1 MHQLIASYLFQTR
14 SCPLD
19 SLGSLSI
26 TTTAA
31 DPDFTNK
38 IINPPIPNI
47 LFQQNESPA
56 TGLTDFIADSTGCD
70 ETEATAALDHFYDQL
85 KNDIA
90 DKGSAKLK
98 GIGNLYVD
106 SSDNLQFQQ
115 EELPDVFLQPV
126 KANRVIHP
134 QAEHHIL
141 VGDKESTNTLMTEY
155 FNEEPVKKDRWW
167 IWAIVLGVIAI
178 ILILVYLNGS
188 TASQYFGNA
197 VSYELA

>member
-19 SLGSLSI
+19 NLGSLSI

-47 LFQQNESPA
+47 LFQQNELPV
-56 TGLTDFIADSTGCD
+56 TGLTNFIADSTGCD

-85 KNDIA
+85 KTDIA
-90 DKGSAKLK
+90 DKGSAKLN

-106 SSDNLQFQQ
+106 SSGNLQFQQ
-115 EELPDVFLQPV
+115 EELPNVFLQPV
-126 KANRVIHP
+126 IANRVIHP

-178 ILILVYLNGS
+178 TLILIYLNSG
-188 TASQYFGNA
+188 TASSHFGNA
-197 VSYELA
+197 ASYEYL